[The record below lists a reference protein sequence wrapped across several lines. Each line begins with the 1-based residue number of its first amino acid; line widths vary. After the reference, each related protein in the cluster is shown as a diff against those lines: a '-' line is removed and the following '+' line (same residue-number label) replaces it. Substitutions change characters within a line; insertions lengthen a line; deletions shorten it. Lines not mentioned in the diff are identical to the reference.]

1 LYNKVVYKNNASNYK
16 VLARF
21 KKAGK
26 GFQAIELKAEDYII
40 VRGAK

>member
-1 LYNKVVYKNNASNYK
+1 
-16 VLARF
+16 VLVRL

-26 GFQAIELKAEDYII
+26 GFKAIELKAEDYII